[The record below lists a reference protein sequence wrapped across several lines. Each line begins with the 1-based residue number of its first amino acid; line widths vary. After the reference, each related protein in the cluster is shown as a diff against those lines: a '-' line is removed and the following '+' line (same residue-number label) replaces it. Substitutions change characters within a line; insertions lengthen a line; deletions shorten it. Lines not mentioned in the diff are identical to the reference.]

1 MSRDLNRNQALRA
14 GLSNC
19 GKQTCLQRTGLPA
32 IAAVAAI
39 STAIAATPAATASA
53 STTAATV
60 AATSAAVTSTTAAT
74 SAPASAPTAGT
85 LGLRPGFV
93 DHQVP
98 STEVLTVQGV
108 DGAVRI
114 FVIGYFNEGE
124 ATRLPCKAI
133 ADQIDTRGSYTDLR
147 EPFMKLIFRRGKR
160 KIPNV
165 ELLHLPA
172 PSARNPADESRSA
185 PKRQSSYTGSPGRPA
200 TTGARQALQ
209 RSRAWSRKLTAFATG
224 KTVALGASEI

>member
-53 STTAATV
+53 STTA
-60 AATSAAVTSTTAAT
+60 
-74 SAPASAPTAGT
+74 PASAPTAGT

-124 ATRLPCKAI
+124 AT
-133 ADQIDTRGSYTDLR
+133 
-147 EPFMKLIFRRGKR
+147 
-160 KIPNV
+160 
-165 ELLHLPA
+165 
-172 PSARNPADESRSA
+172 
-185 PKRQSSYTGSPGRPA
+185 
-200 TTGARQALQ
+200 
-209 RSRAWSRKLTAFATG
+209 
-224 KTVALGASEI
+224 